1 MIRNFFAPFVLC
13 VLLLVPSTTA
23 AQESLSLSVTPPII
37 QLGVKPGDYWAS
49 SLKVVNVNPGSLNV
63 YASVM
68 DFSAEG
74 EDGHGKFQP
83 MREKDPALLA
93 SWIDISG
100 NAVEI
105 PPGQS
110 RDIPFSIR
118 VPADASP
125 GGHYAAVLIGTK
137 PFDSN
142 GPNGPTVKISSFVS
156 SLFLVRVS
164 GEVEERGGIRE
175 FSTDRRMYDEPAVKF
190 ALRFE
195 NSGNVHIQPQGGVTI
210 FNMWGKKRGEI
221 FLNHNTNLGQ
231 VLPKSVRKF
240 EFEWNADGS
249 FFDIG
254 PYTAIATLTYGKEA
268 RQNVTRT
275 ITFWIIPWKETL
287 GVVGGFAALIL
298 LLVWGIRR
306 YIRKALEMEIGR
318 EGVRRTPPR
327 ADIKVLARPVLQ
339 GVVDLRALKSGTMP
353 QEKGRKWFLRRYR
366 TVLIFVLPLCIMGAL
381 WIAGYLRSVLQPD
394 RPFELQTEDPQISAP
409 DKKK

>member
-1 MIRNFFAPFVLC
+1 MMRKIAIPLFIGILFFSSSAQ
-13 VLLLVPSTTA
+13 

-37 QLGVKPGDYWAS
+37 QLGVKPGDFWAS
-49 SLKVVNVNPGSLNV
+49 SLKVVNTNRTPLTV

-83 MREKDPALLA
+83 LRGKDPSFLA
-93 SWIDISG
+93 AWIDISG

-118 VPADASP
+118 VPVDASP

-137 PFDSN
+137 PFDAT

-195 NSGNVHIQPQGGVTI
+195 NTGNVHIQPQGGVTI

-221 FLNHNTNLGQ
+221 FLNHETDLGQ

-240 EFEWNADGS
+240 EFEWNTEGS

-254 PYTAIATLTYGKEA
+254 QYTAIATLTYGKEA
-268 RQNVTRT
+268 RQNVTRI
-275 ITFWIIPWKETL
+275 ITFWIIPLKQTL
-287 GVVGGFAALIL
+287 GVVGGFSALIL

-306 YIRKALEMEIGR
+306 YIRKALEMEMGR
-318 EGVRRTPPR
+318 EGGRRIPPR

-339 GVVDLRALKSGTMP
+339 GVVDLRALKSGATP
-353 QEKGRKWFLRRYR
+353 QEKRGKWFLRRYR
-366 TVLIFVLPLCIMGAL
+366 TVLLFVVPLCLAGAL
-381 WIAGYLRSVLQPD
+381 WIAGYFRSVLQPE
-394 RPFELQTEDPQISAP
+394 RPFELQTTDPQISAP
-409 DKKK
+409 TGK